1 MNTDPPPCDRGLD
14 GYFHPRSE
22 AEVCALVRWTRAT
35 KRRLRV
41 RGAGHSH
48 APAIHGA
55 PQPCD
60 AWVEILLDRLDQ
72 LRFDDE
78 SMQVTAQAGVHLGL
92 DPRDP
97 TGRSSL
103 ANALCPRLHARG
115 WALPDLGGVSH
126 QTVAGFLATGSA
138 GGSLHHSFADAVI
151 AMRIVDG
158 TGEPRRFD
166 RRDDPDA
173 FAGALVSL
181 GLLGVVTEVTLQC
194 EPTYAIVGE
203 ESCRGLADAEVDLF
217 ADGDT
222 GIASHFHRSEY
233 TRLLWWPEPGVD
245 RLVIWKARRMQPAEH
260 DHASGTAA
268 ALIRKP
274 YQPFPLVLG
283 SPIPMQAAAGA
294 ALRLISRHAD
304 AVPRA
309 IGERLL
315 APVYRAFVAT
325 DDHGPQRF
333 RDTWWQ
339 GLPMDDCMDE
349 RFMPVHFLE
358 LWLPLPRAAVAL
370 RLLRARFERDGHAA
384 AGSFAI
390 ELYPGAPGSA
400 WLSPGHGSQP
410 SLRINVFCLESV
422 AVPVRERL
430 FAAILDTLDDL
441 DVRLHWGKHLYT
453 QPGRTALR
461 ARARYPRLRDF
472 LALRAACDPG
482 ELFVNDYWRAHIGLA
497 DGLTD
502 HLTDG
507 LTDHLAAPSFAR
519 VSTVTA
525 RFPLIFRLLDVD
537 ENYPQRALGIFRNQ
551 ARMSAPPAEVFHV
564 FAHDIDARQWIT
576 DLHDVG
582 LPSGSLAGAGE
593 VADVNY
599 HYMSVRVRYTS
610 YDPGRLLRATVDAWS
625 LPLCQ
630 RMCFEARFTPTVD
643 GGTHFVWDVYYDPL
657 PAFTRMVPL
666 VRPLF
671 ARLFN
676 KTTADLATYIE
687 RRHGPRHAVAGRR

>member
-1 MNTDPPPCDRGLD
+1 MTTDPPPCDLAAD

-35 KRRLRV
+35 GRRLRV
-41 RGAGHSH
+41 RGAGHSL
-48 APAIHGA
+48 APAIYGG
-55 PQPCD
+55 PRPCD
-60 AWVEILLDRLDQ
+60 AWVELILDRLDL
-72 LRFDDE
+72 LRFDDDA
-78 SMQVTAQAGVHLGL
+78 MQVTAQAGVHLGV

-103 ANALCPRLHARG
+103 ANALCPQLHARG
-115 WALPDLGGVSH
+115 WALPDLGGVSR

-138 GGSLHHSFADAVI
+138 GGSLHHSFADAVL
-151 AMRIVDG
+151 ALRIVDG
-158 TGEPRRFD
+158 TGELRRFD
-166 RRDDPDA
+166 RREDPDA

-203 ESCRGLADAEVDLF
+203 ESCRGLAEAEVDLF
-217 ADGDT
+217 ADGET
-222 GIASHFHRSEY
+222 GIAAHFQRSEY

-245 RLVIWKARRMQPAEH
+245 RLVVWKARRMRPAEH
-260 DHASGTAA
+260 DQASGSAA

-283 SPIPMQAAAGA
+283 SSVPMQAAAGT
-294 ALRLISRHAD
+294 ALRLISRH
-304 AVPRA
+304 VETMPRA

-325 DDHGPQRF
+325 DDRGPQRF

-349 RFMPVHFLE
+349 RFIPVHFLE
-358 LWLPLPRAAVAL
+358 LWLPLPRAATAL
-370 RLLRARFERDGHAA
+370 RLLRARFARDGHAA

-400 WLSPGHGSQP
+400 WLSPGYGSEP
-410 SLRINVFCLESV
+410 SLRVNVFCLESV

-441 DVRLHWGKHLYT
+441 DVRLHWGKHLYE

-461 ARARYPRLRDF
+461 ARARYPRWHDF
-472 LALRAACDPG
+472 LALRATCDPD
-482 ELFVNDYWRAHIGLA
+482 ELFVNDYWRAHLGLA
-497 DGLTD
+497 G
-502 HLTDG
+502 G
-507 LTDHLAAPSFAR
+507 LAAPGFSR
-519 VSTVTA
+519 VSAGTA
-525 RFPLIFRLLDVD
+525 RFPLIFRLLEVD
-537 ENYPQRALGIFRNQ
+537 EDYPRRAVGIFRNQ
-551 ARMSAPPAEVFHV
+551 ARMSAQPAEVFRV
-564 FAHDIDARQWIT
+564 FAHDIDARQWIA
-576 DLHDVG
+576 DLHDIG

-599 HYMSVRVRYTS
+599 HYMSVRVRYTA
-610 YDPGRLLRATVDAWS
+610 YEPGRLLRATVDAWS
-625 LPLCQ
+625 LPLCE
-630 RMCFEARFTPTVD
+630 RMCYEARFTPTAD

-657 PAFTRMVPL
+657 PAFRRLVPL

-671 ARLFN
+671 ARLFR
-676 KTTADLATYIE
+676 KTTADLAAYIE
-687 RRHGPRHAVAGRR
+687 RCHAPRHAVAGRR